1 MVDSF
6 VKLLIFLIIC
16 LFIYGIIY
24 LFGVGFKFPGHPR
37 RRDSRNFLKNKSRA
51 LAEKLAEET
60 KKREQKRDQISSI
73 AKKKPEQI
81 ASILKKWI
89 TKNQG

>member
-16 LFIYGIIY
+16 LLIYGIIY
-24 LFGVGFKFPGHPR
+24 IIGVGFKFPGHSR
-37 RRDSRNFLKNKSRA
+37 RRDSRDFLKNESRE
-51 LAEKLAEET
+51 LEEKIAEEA
-60 KKREQKRDQISSI
+60 KKRVHKRDQISSI
-73 AKKKPEQI
+73 AKQKPEQI

-89 TKNQG
+89 TKNKC

>member
-16 LFIYGIIY
+16 LVIYGIIY
-24 LFGVGFKFPGHPR
+24 LLGVGFKFPVRPR
-37 RRDSRNFLKNKSRA
+37 RRSSQNFLKNESQA
-51 LAEKLAEET
+51 LEEEIAEEA
-60 KKREQKRDQISSI
+60 KKREQKREEISSI
-73 AKKKPEQI
+73 AKQKPEQI

-89 TKNQG
+89 TKNKG